1 VAFSNNNNNK
11 GFLHELIRRNVIR
24 VAVAYTAV
32 AWALIQVADIVLEN
46 IGAPAYFMQAFML
59 FTILGVPIVLI
70 LAWVVEITPDGVRLA
85 SNIQGSS
92 IQANL
97 REAIAVLPFTN
108 MSSDSEIEHL
118 ADGLSDNIIT
128 ACQHHL
134 TIPVTSRNSTF
145 VYKNQP
151 ITIRNVAAELDVAF
165 VLEGSIQKQSDSIR
179 VTAQLIQAAD
189 DSHRWADHFDK
200 KLDDTFAVQDELTES
215 IVAAIRSALAKSVVS
230 ETATSDGILA
240 KLLKVPNLFTV
251 SLVAGGLITA
261 LFALL
266 LFLPD
271 SGTTNS
277 DLAAVSFGWLT
288 GLILAG
294 SVVGLLGAFYLHKRK
309 QKSHAL
315 EEIMPKIQQLVDQDH
330 YTEAFDLAQSI
341 DNLLTSEQKSDQ
353 WLDTFSTQCS
363 ISCEPAQA
371 MVYYRPYNGRNID
384 WRYLGVGPQTDI
396 RLPTGNL
403 QLRFECDGYESQE
416 FALSNPGVL
425 LQNFELPALD
435 EASQAQI
442 QLFKL
447 ERESDAKPGMVYVA
461 ERDLFLS
468 LTGLPISEP
477 IPIHSFHIDKFPVTN
492 AEFQSFVA
500 SGGYTSDDNWSD
512 LPWPDGQDWRDLV
525 AGFTDATGEA
535 GPAGWELGTPPTGE
549 EDLPVTG
556 VSWFEAAAYA
566 RFAGKRLPNVY
577 EWARAAVP
585 YDAAV
590 TTIPVAMMKFSNFL
604 SNGKSASGEFQSLNG
619 CGAFD
624 MFGNVREWAWNEVGQ
639 GRGNLGGCHSDLDY
653 FAVWVNSDPAMDRT
667 ENHGFRCVTSDEPQA
682 ELQQEIVRI
691 YRDYKDEQPVSDEAY
706 LALIQPLF
714 ATPAPTNPTFLTTSD
729 ADGIK
734 QERFEIDTG
743 YGVRMPLVVLS
754 PHASSNAIPSIVCF
768 PGMGSFMGSTIDDD
782 IGMMSESMEFIIRQ
796 LGCSLVYPCFR
807 GAYERFDHGP
817 IPAQDVAR
825 KVWLERTE
833 SWCQEL
839 SQTIDFIE
847 QSDHLDGDRV
857 GFMGLSYGAIFPTA
871 ILALEKRLKTTIL
884 ISGNLQAGRNY
895 PIADSIN
902 YYPRIL
908 HPVLMMN
915 GRFDTIVSSN
925 ETLLQK
931 RMDWLG
937 TPDED
942 KQQILYG
949 AGHWP
954 FPQNLF
960 KRDMSRWLQKY
971 LI

>member
-1 VAFSNNNNNK
+1 VASSDINNK
-11 GFLHELIRRNVIR
+11 GFLQELVRRNVIR
-24 VAVAYTAV
+24 VAVAYAAV
-32 AWALIQVADIVLEN
+32 AWALIQVADIALEN

-70 LAWVVEITPDGVRLA
+70 LAWVVEITPEGVRLA
-85 SNIQGSS
+85 GNIQGSS

-108 MSSDSEIEHL
+108 MSSDTEIEHL

-128 ACQHHL
+128 ECQHHL

-165 VLEGSIQKQSDSIR
+165 VLEGSIQKQADSIR

-215 IVAAIRSALAKSVVS
+215 IVAAIRSALAKTIES
-230 ETATSDGILA
+230 ETVTSDGILA

-251 SLVAGGLITA
+251 SLVAGGLILA
-261 LFALL
+261 LLALL
-266 LFLPD
+266 LILPD
-271 SGTTNS
+271 SGIAS
-277 DLAAVSFGWLT
+277 PGLASISFGWLT
-288 GLILAG
+288 GLILAA
-294 SVVGLLGAFYLHKRK
+294 SIAGLLGAFYAHKRK

-315 EEIMPKIQQLVDQDH
+315 KHVMPQIRQLVDQDH
-330 YTEAFDLAQSI
+330 YAEAFDLAQSI
-341 DNLLTSEQKSDQ
+341 DNLLSSEQKSDE

-363 ISCEPAQA
+363 INCEPAEA
-371 MVYYRPYNGRNID
+371 SVYYRPYNGRNIE
-384 WRYLGVGPQTDI
+384 WRYLGVGPQAGI

-403 QLRFECDGYESQE
+403 QLRFECKGYEPHE

-425 LQNFELPALD
+425 LQNFEIPGLD
-435 EASQAQI
+435 DASLAQI
-442 QLFKL
+442 QLFEL
-447 ERESDAKPGMVYVA
+447 ERESDAKQGMVYA
-461 ERDLFLS
+461 SARNLFLS
-468 LTGLPISEP
+468 LTGLPITEP
-477 IPIHSFHIDKFPVTN
+477 VPVNAFRIDKFPVTN
-492 AEFQSFVA
+492 AEFKNFVA
-500 SGGYTSDDNWSD
+500 SAGYTSDDYWSD
-512 LPWPDGQDWRDLV
+512 LPWPDGQDWHDLV
-525 AGFTDATGEA
+525 SGFTDATGEP
-535 GPAGWELGTPPTGE
+535 GPAGWELGTPPEGE

-590 TTIPVAMMKFSNFL
+590 TTIPVAMMNFSNFL
-604 SNGKSASGEFQSLNG
+604 SSGKSASGEFQSMNG

-624 MFGNVREWAWNEVGQ
+624 MFGNVREWAWNQVGQ

-653 FAVWVNSDPAMDRT
+653 FAVWVNSDPALDRS
-667 ENHGFRCVTSDEPQA
+667 EIHGFRCVTSDEAQA
-682 ELQQEIVRI
+682 ALQQEIVRI
-691 YRDYKDEQPVSDEAY
+691 NRDYKDEQPMSDEAY
-706 LALIQPLF
+706 SALIQPLF
-714 ATPAPTNPTFLTTSD
+714 PTPAPTNATLLTTSD

-734 QERFEIDTG
+734 HERFEIDTG

-754 PHASSNAIPSIVCF
+754 PHASSNATPSIVCF

-782 IGMMSESMEFIIRQ
+782 IGTMSEGMAFIIRQ
-796 LGCSLVYPCFR
+796 LGCALVYPCFR
-807 GAYERFDHGP
+807 GAYERFDHGAF
-817 IPAQDVAR
+817 PAQDVAR

-847 QSDHLDGDRV
+847 QSDLLDGDRV
-857 GFMGLSYGAIFPTA
+857 GFIGTSYGAIFNTA
-871 ILALEKRLKTTIL
+871 ILALEKRLKTAVL

-902 YYPRIL
+902 YYPRIKY
-908 HPVLMMN
+908 PVLMMN
-915 GRFDTIVSSN
+915 GRFDTIVSAKHA
-925 ETLLQK
+925 LLQK
-931 RMDWLG
+931 RLDWLG
-937 TPDED
+937 TPEED
-942 KQQILYG
+942 KKQILYD

-960 KRDMSRWLQKY
+960 KRDMSQWLQKY